1 MWNHT
6 KWKDT
11 ECGEAH
17 SSSRLHWRIREWE
30 KNVGWNDIVQFE
42 RQKMCRKKNEN
53 RMAHK
58 RLSSLSALTEWNI
71 IHDFR
76 RCSSA
81 RQASRVFR
89 TTHKINSCEFIIAL
103 VSILFQCLLFRV
115 IFVNWKYFPYSMSTH
130 NRSQETILFFFEFEP
145 NKKWEL
151 RTKKMQQKN
160 FYVFGLA
167 RHGKNQTKLRLR
179 RKKEFVLRQ
188 QSSLLPSMLCTRA
201 RLRLCGCTNGQL
213 KRNKNN
219 WETQTKANAAMRRW
233 SPLQW
238 KDHDVKD
245 ANNGCDCR
253 I

>member
-1 MWNHT
+1 MKIEWHT
-6 KWKDT
+6 SDCHHCPHWPNETSFMTFED
-11 ECGEAH
+11 AAVH
-17 SSSRLHWRIREWE
+17 DRRLES
-30 KNVGWNDIVQFE
+30 FE
-42 RQKMCRKKNEN
+42 RLIKSIHAN
-53 RMAHK
+53 
-58 RLSSLSALTEWNI
+58 SLS
-71 IHDFR
+71 H
-76 RCSSA
+76 
-81 RQASRVFR
+81 
-89 TTHKINSCEFIIAL
+89 
-103 VSILFQCLLFRV
+103 LFQYYFSACV